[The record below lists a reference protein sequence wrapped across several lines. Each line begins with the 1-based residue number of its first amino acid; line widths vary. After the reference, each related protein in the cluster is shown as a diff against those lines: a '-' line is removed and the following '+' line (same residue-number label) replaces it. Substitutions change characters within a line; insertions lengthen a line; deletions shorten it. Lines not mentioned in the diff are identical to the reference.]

1 MCKWHLIV
9 VLFYVSLISNDI
21 EHFYV
26 LIIHHYVFSCEESI
40 QIFHPFLYF
49 WFFVLLVLRVFCFFL
64 KYSLPA
70 SSLSDIYFLNIFSQ
84 SLLCLF
90 IFLMLSSESKHFKFW
105 WSLTFVVVV
114 LCFVLFMYYLQNL
127 TLGKSCKLHK
137 PQFLLL

>member
-1 MCKWHLIV
+1 MCNWHIIV

-26 LIIHHYVFSCEESI
+26 LIIHHYVFSCEEPI

-49 WFFVLLVLRVFCFFL
+49 WFFVLLVVRVFFFF

-70 SSLSDIYFLNIFSQ
+70 SSLSDIYVLNIFSQ

-90 IFLMLSSESKHFKFW
+90 IFLMLSSESKHFKF
-105 WSLTFVVVV
+105 
-114 LCFVLFMYYLQNL
+114 
-127 TLGKSCKLHK
+127 
-137 PQFLLL
+137 